1 MAFASIDFFFRVKSY
16 TGALVSCYGKFIL
29 LFDLVSSQPCFC
41 FSTRRPSPYWTTDG
55 IAKKVNNKP
64 RSLNNNSNRA
74 NFSNGPAIIITRAS
88 PKMVKQKK
96 NSNVFW
102 LYSTFPKTIGRV
114 GVRSQMVLRPCVI
127 LSGQGGSNDPIV
139 RAEPPVIVGCLY
151 ARLDQPSET
160 DSSSSFSSSSFYS
173 STCLS
178 FFFLTR
184 IGLPLLADFLLL
196 SRPSERSRCDCRAE
210 IRDESDATLLEFF
223 QGEKNHTCHFLAAL
237 DWICFFFG
245 APVVESASLLL
256 PHQGVATKERKEE
269 R

>member
-178 FFFLTR
+178 FFFSHELVCLCWPIFFCYLVRPNDLDVTAGLR
-184 IGLPLLADFLLL
+184 FGMKVMQLFWNFSKEKKITPAISWLHLIGFAFFLVLPLSNLLRYYYL
-196 SRPSERSRCDCRAE
+196 
-210 IRDESDATLLEFF
+210 
-223 QGEKNHTCHFLAAL
+223 
-237 DWICFFFG
+237 
-245 APVVESASLLL
+245 
-256 PHQGVATKERKEE
+256 TKV
-269 R
+269 